1 MSNQDSQLQN
11 YYYHVAPAKAGTQK
25 SLHLPD
31 FLLRGNNNSKVLQVA
46 QDVIVFRPDTPSNL
60 LLTAF
65 LFCSVVVMLCAGCAT
80 VGQDFPDYRV
90 GEIQLNQTTQNEI
103 RSMFGSPWRVGI
115 EDGERTWT
123 YGRYRYQAFG
133 PANTKDLVIRFDKR
147 GMVTSYTF
155 NTTEHQE

>member
-11 YYYHVAPAKAGTQK
+11 YYCHVVPARAGTQK

-31 FLLRGNNNSKVLQVA
+31 SLLQGNVNPRVLQLA
-46 QDVIVFRPDTPSNL
+46 QDVIVFRPNARGNL
-60 LLTAF
+60 LLSAF
-65 LFCSVVVMLCAGCAT
+65 LFCSVLVMLCAGCAT

-90 GEIQLNQTTQNEI
+90 GEIQINQTTQNEI

-123 YGRYRYQAFG
+123 YGRYRYQAFS
-133 PANTKDLVIRFDKR
+133 PASTKDLVIRFDKR
-147 GMVTSYTF
+147 GTVTSYTF